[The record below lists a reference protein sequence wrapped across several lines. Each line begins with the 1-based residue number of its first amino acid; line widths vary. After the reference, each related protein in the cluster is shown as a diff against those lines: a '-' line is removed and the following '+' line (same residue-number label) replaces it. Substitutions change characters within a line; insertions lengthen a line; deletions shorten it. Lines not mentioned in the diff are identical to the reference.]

1 MIRELFKQAPLE
13 YKSLGLQ
20 GATCAALV
28 AVSTAARVLIRSETS
43 ESIAVVVSVQWR
55 RKSRIYNGRFSPLL
69 LLRPLSTGLDYRLL
83 FSAKS
88 VEDNDIVLAARRR
101 KRRRRRRNLC
111 PLDMPSIFTVV
122 RWEWEVFSKA
132 ASSENTSAPS
142 APFIGIGFTSVG
154 RRGAGDRKP
163 SAGRRWRERG
173 EKEERV
179 GREKSS
185 FLLIPRR
192 EWHSLGGCG
201 KSAKYFRERERGDG

>member
-101 KRRRRRRNLC
+101 KRRRRRRRRNLC

-142 APFIGIGFTSVG
+142 TSFIGIGFTSVGRSVG

-173 EKEERV
+173 E
-179 GREKSS
+179 
-185 FLLIPRR
+185 
-192 EWHSLGGCG
+192 EW
-201 KSAKYFRERERGDG
+201 R

>member
-101 KRRRRRRNLC
+101 KRRRRRRRNLC

-132 ASSENTSAPS
+132 ASPENTSAPS
-142 APFIGIGFTSVG
+142 TPFIGFGFTSVG
-154 RRGAGDRKP
+154 RSVDAAPETGNRRPDDDGGKGGRKRRG
-163 SAGRRWRERG
+163 
-173 EKEERV
+173 
-179 GREKSS
+179 
-185 FLLIPRR
+185 
-192 EWHSLGGCG
+192 
-201 KSAKYFRERERGDG
+201 